1 KALAKKLDCYIS
13 RDFGGSG
20 YPAVKELG
28 IDVIN
33 SGKKVMVRGWIRS
46 EKISIPIPDIFK
58 LESQKTPL
66 PKCLGESFEHFLVL
80 NKPKCKLV
88 LGERWLDRLMDRIRE
103 HIYPEPENFKYY
115 RMYRSMEYYYKMY
128 NQWYKK
134 EKRTLSLQKFYKL
147 LFPDYT
153 FDFKAPTDLS
163 EYYDSEY
170 SETESESSDSGI
182 EFEFSDSEAENVP
195 FPVIS

>member
-20 YPAVKELG
+20 YPTVKELG
-28 IDVIN
+28 IDAIN
-33 SGKKVMVRGWIRS
+33 SGKKS
-46 EKISIPIPDIFK
+46 N
-58 LESQKTPL
+58 
-66 PKCLGESFEHFLVL
+66 GESFEHFLVL
-80 NKPKCKLV
+80 DKPKYELV
-88 LGERWLDRLMDRIRE
+88 LGKRWLDRLMDRIRE

-115 RMYRSMEYYYKMY
+115 HMYHSMEYYYKMY

-134 EKRTLSLQKFYKL
+134 EKRTLSLQKFHKL
-147 LFPDYT
+147 LFSDYT
-153 FDFKAPTDLS
+153 FDFKAPTNLS

-182 EFEFSDSEAENVP
+182 ESEFSDSEAENVP
-195 FPVIS
+195 LPVIS